1 VFVMNCM
8 KGLEACVDA
17 GVANRGCVSRAA
29 VGDVVAAPGDE
40 EDDDSDDDVDD
51 DDDVDIDSDEATD
64 VDGDVDTDEDALVN
78 AGDGVEIMFC
88 NI

>member
-1 VFVMNCM
+1 MFVMNCM
-8 KGLEACVDA
+8 KGFETCVGA
-17 GVANRGCVSRAA
+17 GVANRGCVSRAS

-40 EDDDSDDDVDD
+40 EDDDSDDEVDD
-51 DDDVDIDSDEATD
+51 DDDVEIDSDEATD